1 MFRLCLNHI
10 VRSRPQTNNCL
21 RSYITSRL
29 PSKTSCSCLSKNYYS
44 LVTNKSCENP
54 LLGVNFSLTRLQSTI
69 ANESGQPLTETSNA
83 RKAENAIHSLEQLF
97 SRFEEKCQLQERV
110 NEKEFVKVF
119 DSLTRTVEKL
129 QNFDHMTKDIM
140 VNLSLLAAILI
151 RCCGKL
157 MSDTPEK
164 ARELLAGN
172 LWQYLKEKKVP
183 LDISHYNSL
192 IRVLNENHTNYDP
205 EKMLEEMASSQL
217 TPDRVTY
224 QRLIHQY
231 CLQGN
236 IDGAT
241 KLLEK
246 MKDLEMELNELT
258 FASLILG
265 YGKQENPPT
274 TEEMFEIMRTNGVEP
289 GSRSYSAAITA
300 QVGLLSKNPSAIDEI
315 KKLHEMI
322 ENENIQFTT
331 HEAVDLLHVL
341 LPHKDNN
348 IISGLIE
355 FVLRT
360 SISSLNAK
368 SRIIG
373 VLLKNNDFDRA
384 SRVFWSHKPSTRA
397 IESGRVGSNYIRQLA
412 QWRNIPVEFA
422 MAECSKLKDMQYNP
436 KAYHSLYYAA
446 AESGNLN
453 LVRACL
459 QKIGE
464 EDKLKVH
471 YFWPLLA
478 QANNEEE
485 IVKVLKEDLKPN
497 MNSGDLLETF
507 SQWIWPKF
515 SENFSKLFELNRD
528 LKYDTNILTAAFLS
542 YSIQNNKTMEALEF
556 ISKAPEDLLATRQSS
571 DEVQE
576 DENLFGDSRASVRG
590 RSLNDRDAL
599 IGRLLNQI
607 ADETKDPALVEKAFN
622 LCRLPGQEVTNRSG
636 TALIKVHLINDDHST
651 ALEKMFTMAKDY
663 RITPCKRDLIIHCL
677 EKKDTDNLQ
686 KIMDISTEIHGES
699 NALFDLAICCL
710 QIGKLKQAQK
720 IFVSPGFRV
729 NPSRIYQVAR
739 SLASQGKTNVLE
751 NLVHLSRDVYDV
763 DTEYLY
769 QMLINVYDQS
779 SNGKKVLDLWNR
791 MQEEEFQP
799 SKKSLMMIANVLEKN
814 RIEVPFQKPR
824 MVQRSDQSMSFPRP
838 RRER

>member
-1 MFRLCLNHI
+1 MFRLCLNRI
-10 VRSRPQTNNCL
+10 IQSRLQTNSCL
-21 RSYITSRL
+21 RPCVISRW
-29 PSKTSCSCLSKNYYS
+29 PSQSSCSLKNYHS
-44 LVTNKSCENP
+44 FLTNRPLENP
-54 LLGVNFSLTRLQSTI
+54 SLGVNFALTRLQTTT
-69 ANESGQPLTETSNA
+69 ANQSDQPQTEASDA
-83 RKAENAIHSLEQLF
+83 RRAENAIYGLEQLF
-97 SRFEEKCQLQERV
+97 SRFEEKCQIQERV

-119 DSLTRTVEKL
+119 DTLTRTVERIEGL
-129 QNFDHMTKDIM
+129 NQMTKDVM

-157 MSDTPEK
+157 MSETPEK

-172 LWQYLKEKKVP
+172 LWQYIKEKKIP

-192 IRVLNENHTNYDP
+192 IRVLNENQTNYDP
-205 EKMLEEMASSQL
+205 EKMLEEMHSSQL

-231 CLQGN
+231 CMQGN
-236 IDGAT
+236 VDGAT

-265 YGKQENPPT
+265 YGKQENPPA
-274 TEEMFEIMRTNGVEP
+274 TEEMFELMRTNGVEP
-289 GSRSYSAAITA
+289 GSRSYAAAITA
-300 QVGLLSKNPSAIDEI
+300 QIGLLPKSPSAIDEI
-315 KKLHEMI
+315 KKLHELI

-331 HEAVDLLHVL
+331 HEAGDLLNVL

-360 SISSLNAK
+360 SISSVNAK

-373 VLLKNNDFDRA
+373 ILLRSNDLDRA
-384 SRVFWSHKPSTRA
+384 SRVFWSHRPSTRA
-397 IESGRVGSNYIRQLA
+397 IESGRVGSYYIKQLA
-412 QWRNIPVEFA
+412 QWGNIPVDFA
-422 MAECSKLKDMQYNP
+422 IAECSKLKDMQYNS
-436 KAYHSLYYAA
+436 KAHHNLYYSA
-446 AESGNLN
+446 AENGNLQ
-453 LVRACL
+453 LVRASL

-471 YFWPLLA
+471 YYWPLLA

-485 IVKVLKEDLKPN
+485 VVKVLKEDLKPN
-497 MNSGDLLETF
+497 MNSSDLLETF
-507 SQWIWPKF
+507 SQWVWPKF
-515 SENFSKLFELNRD
+515 SENFSRLFELNKD

-542 YSIQNNKTMEALEF
+542 YSIQNNKIMDALEF
-556 ISKAPEDLLATRQSS
+556 ISKAPEDLLTTRQTS
-571 DEVQE
+571 DEFQE
-576 DENLFGDSRASVRG
+576 VENLFSDSRVPSRG
-590 RSLNDRDAL
+590 RSANDRDAL
-599 IGRLLNQI
+599 IGRMLNQI
-607 ADETKDPALVEKAFN
+607 ADETKDPVLVEKAFN
-622 LCRLPGQEVTNRSG
+622 LCKLPGQAVTSRSG
-636 TALIKVHLINDDHST
+636 TALVKVHLLNNDHTT
-651 ALEKMFTMAKDY
+651 ALDKMFTLAKEY
-663 RITPCKRDLIIHCL
+663 RITPCKKDLIIHCL

-686 KIMDISTEIHGES
+686 NIMDISTEIHGES

-710 QIGKLKQAQK
+710 EIGKLKQAQK

-729 NPSRIYQVAR
+729 NPLRIYQAAR
-739 SLASQGKTNVLE
+739 LLAGQSKINVLE
-751 NLVHLSRDVYDV
+751 NLVHLARDVYDV

-769 QMLINVYDQS
+769 QTLINVYDQN

-799 SKKSLMMIANVLEKN
+799 SKKSLVMIANVLEKN
-814 RIEVPFQKPR
+814 RIEVPFQKPK
-824 MVQRSDQSMSFPRP
+824 MGPKSEQIMSFPRL
-838 RRER
+838 RRDR